1 MPTFQY
7 YWNEL
12 LSWVPQLDPQLAQK
26 LVNRAWRDIQDTRQ
40 WSFNLVQGNLTTPA
54 VVTSGSIT
62 AVQGSASIVGDATAA
77 AAWLAIGAPALIQ
90 RQFRVVSGP
99 IYNITAFDGVDTLT
113 LDRVYAESNFSAATY
128 QIYQVYYPPPDPSF
142 LRWVSFLDAV
152 NGFPLITDWTKQEID
167 RIDPKRGATGLPY
180 RVASFRVNPAYAA
193 TTTFTGQVMFE
204 LWPGPTG
211 LFTYVVLYQR
221 RGIDFAS
228 QTSILPTPVRDE
240 TLMERAKLQAFEWA
254 MANAGAHQSLKG
266 TNWMALMAATKA
278 SYMENL
284 NQDIRQDEETFQM
297 LLTGNYV
304 FNFRG
309 NVMLSHLPQFGPW
322 FSSGSGYPY

>member
-26 LVNRAWRDIQDTRQ
+26 LVNRAWRDIQDSRH
-40 WSFNLVQGNLTTPA
+40 WSFNLVQGNITTPA
-54 VVTSGSIT
+54 AVTAGSAAAT
-62 AVQGSASIVGDATAA
+62 QGSLSVIGDATAA
-77 AAWLAIGAPALIQ
+77 AAWIVVGAPALIQ
-90 RQFRVVSGP
+90 RQFRIVSGP
-99 IYNITAFDGVDTLT
+99 IYNITAFDGVNTLT
-113 LDRVYAESNFSAATY
+113 LDRVYGETSATTATY
-128 QIYQVYYPPPDPSF
+128 QIYQCYYPPPDPAF

-180 RVASFRVNPAYAA
+180 RVASFRVNPTYSSG
-193 TTTFTGQVMFE
+193 TTFTGQTMFE
-204 LWPGPTG
+204 LWPGPTA
-211 LFTYVVLYQR
+211 LYTYVVLYQR
-221 RGIDFAS
+221 RGVDFSS
-228 QTSILPTPVRDE
+228 QTALLPTPVRDE
-240 TLMERAKLQAFEWA
+240 TLMERSKLVAYEWA
-254 MANAGAHQSLKG
+254 MANSGAHQSLMK
-266 TNWMALMAATKA
+266 TNWPVLMAKSNA
-278 SYMENL
+278 SYKENL

-309 NVMLSHLPQFGPW
+309 NVQLSHLPQFGPW